1 MEEVVLL
8 DAGPLVA
15 ALDRREQH
23 HAWVTGK
30 LKELHGPLIVCDA
43 VLTEACFLL
52 GGLDEA
58 RRRIRAWLR
67 QGILRSEFESARMLD
82 RAFALM
88 ENYRNIPMSLAD
100 ACLVTMAEERK
111 GVRVFTLDRDFT
123 IYRLRG
129 KSPVSLLSPA

>member
-1 MEEVVLL
+1 ML

-23 HAWVTGK
+23 HEWVAGK
-30 LKELHGPLIVCDA
+30 LKELRSPLIACDA

-52 GGLDEA
+52 SGLDEA
-58 RRRIRAWLR
+58 RRQIRVWLR
-67 QGILRSEFESARMLD
+67 QGILRSEFDSSHLLD

-88 ENYRNIPMSLAD
+88 ENYRNVPMSFAD
-100 ACLVTMAEERK
+100 ACLVSMAEERR
-111 GVRVFTLDRDFT
+111 GSRVFTLDRDFT

-129 KSPVSLLSPA
+129 KSSVPLLRPE